1 MVITQRKFRF
11 KNHKREVL
19 EVVVEELKN
28 KNKRIYNKKLSG
40 GKI

>member
-19 EVVVEELKN
+19 EVVVVELK
-28 KNKRIYNKKLSG
+28 KNYKRIYKKKLSG
-40 GKI
+40 G